1 MWSGG
6 RAPARERGPEMT
18 AETTDYATA
27 AVDFLEANPGLLR
40 RDAMNEGWDPSAY
53 ILDSEVVNAFAET
66 VDWDED
72 AVDAIADVVLDALGL

>member
-1 MWSGG
+1 
-6 RAPARERGPEMT
+6 MT

-27 AVDFLEANPGLLR
+27 AIDFLEANPRLLR
-40 RDAMNEGWDPSAY
+40 RDRDAMNEGWDPSAY

>member
-1 MWSGG
+1 
-6 RAPARERGPEMT
+6 MT

-27 AVDFLEANPGLLR
+27 ATDFLEANPRLLR
-40 RDAMNEGWDPSAY
+40 RDRDAMMNGWDPSAY